1 MNKENQIE
9 IKLYYKCK
17 NKTVKEYSIDKN
29 NITFGDI
36 LDYYYNDIKRDCNQF
51 QLKSKYLFNK
61 KILENQDIILNLLMN
76 EHINIHNIKEI
87 KIEIYLDQIYKIY
100 DENLPQYNK
109 LIIPI
114 KNNDCLELYVYYPEK
129 GVMDIEEYHKKIY
142 KEYSLFKINKQ
153 SSFCNSHNYLF
164 LSGGEDNNEI
174 INDFWIIDNN
184 QYSIKYLSMPSPKS
198 NHSMINLN
206 DEYILILGGNDTK
219 TYLFN
224 IEKNEFIFFENT
236 NNTHLNPYIILFNN
250 YIYCFSE
257 QSEIIIAE
265 KKLFSLDKNNWENI
279 DISLINPEEDNHII
293 NNDTL
298 LIILDNKKYYEFNPE
313 KNIIEEIK
321 LNNEENY
328 EINICTND
336 KNFYKLNKHYDC
348 CIPNNFNE
356 NKILYVL
363 NKKWRKMHT
372 MNFDLKKYEIKRQ
385 YQEKNYD
392 INKENFLKIIA
403 VLEDEEKEIQP
414 LIRMNSLKKI
424 LKENDN
430 SDKDIT
436 NLDNEIIINNLSL
449 KKEENNEFEH
459 KSSKNNINF
468 IIPKNVV
475 YEQFIRRTSK
485 EDDSSI
491 EYNNKKNSLHIDL
504 DNLAD
509 GIEDIF
515 TPIKRDLPSPYLTQP
530 VYNQG
535 KKEESIILEQSME
548 NQSEYM
554 NDDESYKKKPTK
566 KNSKL
571 MVSNDILDDQFL
583 FREIKNSNDPINHE
597 INIEINN
604 DENEEKGN
612 KKDLLD
618 ENKNNNIIDNN
629 DINNG
634 NKKEEPKKEDLFIS
648 IDAYAI

>member
-265 KKLFSLDKNNWENI
+265 KKLFSLDKNLWENI
-279 DISLINPEEDNHII
+279 NLSLLDSEKDNEISKG
-293 NNDTL
+293 DTL
-298 LIILDNKKYYEFNPE
+298 LIILDNKKYYEFSPE
-313 KNIIEEIK
+313 KNTIK
-321 LNNEENY
+321 QVGLDDDENY
-328 EINICTND
+328 EVNVSSND
-336 KNFYKLNKHYDC
+336 KNFYKLNKYYST
-348 CIPNNFNE
+348 CIPKNFNE
-356 NKILYVL
+356 EKKLYVI
-363 NKKWRKMHT
+363 NKKSRKIHN
-372 MNFDLKKYEIKRQ
+372 MNFEDKRFLIKSQYEDNLDIVNIENLLIIKCTF
-385 YQEKNYD
+385 
-392 INKENFLKIIA
+392 EN
-403 VLEDEEKEIQP
+403 EDEDIKV
-414 LIRMNSLKKI
+414 LKAKRKKTV
-424 LKENDN
+424 LKNLESDNND
-430 SDKDIT
+430 T
-436 NLDNEIIINNLSL
+436 TLENEIIINELSL
-449 KKEENNEFEH
+449 LKEENYGFEH
-459 KSSKNNINF
+459 KSSKNNINL
-468 IIPKNVV
+468 ILPNNVLH
-475 YEQFIRRTSK
+475 EQYIHRTSGLK
-485 EDDSSI
+485 QKL
-491 EYNNKKNSLHIDL
+491 YIDVNDL
-504 DNLAD
+504 GE
-509 GIEDIF
+509 GIENIF
-515 TPIKRDLPSPYLTQP
+515 TPIKKDLKSPFLINNDIKQ
-530 VYNQG
+530 N
-535 KKEESIILEQSME
+535 EESIIFEQINME
-548 NQSEYM
+548 N
-554 NDDESYKKKPTK
+554 K
-566 KNSKL
+566 
-571 MVSNDILDDQFL
+571 SNDNILDLSHEKAQKRVFNFNLTKDVIDDQIIS
-583 FREIKNSNDPINHE
+583 REVKSGVIPQDISF
-597 INIEINN
+597 
-604 DENEEKGN
+604 
-612 KKDLLD
+612 
-618 ENKNNNIIDNN
+618 NN
-629 DINNG
+629 DINNNSTNENG
-634 NKKEEPKKEDLFIS
+634 IKEEKKEEIKEEKKEENKEIKINLNNKEENKKELNYEKNNDLFLS
-648 IDAYAI
+648 VDAFAL

>member
-265 KKLFSLDKNNWENI
+265 KKLFSLDKNLWENI
-279 DISLINPEEDNHII
+279 NLSLLDSEKDNEISKG
-293 NNDTL
+293 DTL
-298 LIILDNKKYYEFNPE
+298 LIILDNKKYYEFSPE
-313 KNIIEEIK
+313 KNTIK
-321 LNNEENY
+321 QVGLDDDENY
-328 EINICTND
+328 EVNVSSND
-336 KNFYKLNKHYDC
+336 KNFYKLNKYYST
-348 CIPNNFNE
+348 CIPKNFNE
-356 NKILYVL
+356 EKKLYVI
-363 NKKWRKMHT
+363 NKKSRKIHN
-372 MNFDLKKYEIKRQ
+372 MNFEDKRFLIKSQYEDNLDIVNIENLLIIKCTF
-385 YQEKNYD
+385 
-392 INKENFLKIIA
+392 EN
-403 VLEDEEKEIQP
+403 EDEDIKV
-414 LIRMNSLKKI
+414 LKAKRKKTV
-424 LKENDN
+424 LKNLESDNND
-430 SDKDIT
+430 T
-436 NLDNEIIINNLSL
+436 TLENEIIINELSL
-449 KKEENNEFEH
+449 LKEENYGFEH
-459 KSSKNNINF
+459 KSSKNNINL
-468 IIPKNVV
+468 ILPNNVLH
-475 YEQFIRRTSK
+475 EQYIHRTSGLK
-485 EDDSSI
+485 QKL
-491 EYNNKKNSLHIDL
+491 YIDVNDL
-504 DNLAD
+504 GE
-509 GIEDIF
+509 GIENIF
-515 TPIKRDLPSPYLTQP
+515 TPIKKDLKSPFLINNDIKQ
-530 VYNQG
+530 N
-535 KKEESIILEQSME
+535 EESIIFEQINME
-548 NQSEYM
+548 N
-554 NDDESYKKKPTK
+554 K
-566 KNSKL
+566 
-571 MVSNDILDDQFL
+571 SNDNILDLSHEKAQKRVFNFNLTKDVIDDQIIS
-583 FREIKNSNDPINHE
+583 REVKSGVIPQDISF
-597 INIEINN
+597 
-604 DENEEKGN
+604 
-612 KKDLLD
+612 
-618 ENKNNNIIDNN
+618 NN
-629 DINNG
+629 DINNNSTNENG
-634 NKKEEPKKEDLFIS
+634 MKEEKKEEKKEENKEIKIDLNNKEENKKELNYEKSNDLFLS
-648 IDAYAI
+648 VDAFAL

>member
-265 KKLFSLDKNNWENI
+265 KKLFSLDKNLWENI
-279 DISLINPEEDNHII
+279 NLSLLDSEKDNEISKG
-293 NNDTL
+293 DTL
-298 LIILDNKKYYEFNPE
+298 LIILDNKKYYEFSPE
-313 KNIIEEIK
+313 KNTIK
-321 LNNEENY
+321 QVGLDDDENY
-328 EINICTND
+328 EVNVSSND
-336 KNFYKLNKHYDC
+336 KNFYKLNKYYST
-348 CIPNNFNE
+348 CIPKNFNE
-356 NKILYVL
+356 EKKLYVI
-363 NKKWRKMHT
+363 NKKSRKIHN
-372 MNFDLKKYEIKRQ
+372 MNFEDKRFLIKSQYEDNLDIVNIENLLIIKCTF
-385 YQEKNYD
+385 
-392 INKENFLKIIA
+392 EN
-403 VLEDEEKEIQP
+403 EDEDIKV
-414 LIRMNSLKKI
+414 LKAKRKKTV
-424 LKENDN
+424 LKNLESDNND
-430 SDKDIT
+430 T
-436 NLDNEIIINNLSL
+436 TLENEIIINELSL
-449 KKEENNEFEH
+449 LKEENYGFEH
-459 KSSKNNINF
+459 KSSKNNINL
-468 IIPKNVV
+468 ILPNNVLH
-475 YEQFIRRTSK
+475 EQYIHRTSGLK
-485 EDDSSI
+485 QKL
-491 EYNNKKNSLHIDL
+491 YIDVNDL
-504 DNLAD
+504 GE
-509 GIEDIF
+509 GIENIF
-515 TPIKRDLPSPYLTQP
+515 TPIKKDLKSPFLINNDIKQ
-530 VYNQG
+530 N
-535 KKEESIILEQSME
+535 EESIIFEQINME
-548 NQSEYM
+548 N
-554 NDDESYKKKPTK
+554 K
-566 KNSKL
+566 
-571 MVSNDILDDQFL
+571 SNDNILDLSHEKAQKRVFNFNLTKDVIDDQIIS
-583 FREIKNSNDPINHE
+583 REVKSGVIPQDISF
-597 INIEINN
+597 
-604 DENEEKGN
+604 
-612 KKDLLD
+612 
-618 ENKNNNIIDNN
+618 NN
-629 DINNG
+629 DINNNNNSTNENG
-634 NKKEEPKKEDLFIS
+634 IKEEKKEEIKEEKKEENKEIKIDLNNKEENKKELNYEKNNDLFLS
-648 IDAYAI
+648 VDAFAL

>member
-265 KKLFSLDKNNWENI
+265 KKLFSLDKNLWENI
-279 DISLINPEEDNHII
+279 NLSLLDSEKDNEISKG
-293 NNDTL
+293 DTL
-298 LIILDNKKYYEFNPE
+298 LIILDNKKYYEFSPE
-313 KNIIEEIK
+313 KNTIK
-321 LNNEENY
+321 QVGLDDDENY
-328 EINICTND
+328 ELNVSSND
-336 KNFYKLNKHYDC
+336 KNFYKLNKYYST
-348 CIPNNFNE
+348 CIPKNFNE
-356 NKILYVL
+356 EKKLYVI
-363 NKKWRKMHT
+363 NKKSRKIHN
-372 MNFDLKKYEIKRQ
+372 MNFEDKRFLIKSQYEDNLDIVNIENLLIIKCTF
-385 YQEKNYD
+385 
-392 INKENFLKIIA
+392 EN
-403 VLEDEEKEIQP
+403 EDEDIKV
-414 LIRMNSLKKI
+414 LKAKRKKTV
-424 LKENDN
+424 LKNLESDNND
-430 SDKDIT
+430 T
-436 NLDNEIIINNLSL
+436 TLENEIIINELSL
-449 KKEENNEFEH
+449 LKEENYGFEH
-459 KSSKNNINF
+459 KSSKNNINL
-468 IIPKNVV
+468 ILPNNVLH
-475 YEQFIRRTSK
+475 EQYIHRTSGLK
-485 EDDSSI
+485 QKL
-491 EYNNKKNSLHIDL
+491 YIDVNDL
-504 DNLAD
+504 GE
-509 GIEDIF
+509 GIENIF
-515 TPIKRDLPSPYLTQP
+515 TPIKKDLKSPFLINNDIKQ
-530 VYNQG
+530 N
-535 KKEESIILEQSME
+535 EESIIFEQINME
-548 NQSEYM
+548 N
-554 NDDESYKKKPTK
+554 K
-566 KNSKL
+566 
-571 MVSNDILDDQFL
+571 SNDNILDLSHEKAQKRVFNFNLTKDVIDDQIIS
-583 FREIKNSNDPINHE
+583 REVKSGVIPQDISF
-597 INIEINN
+597 
-604 DENEEKGN
+604 
-612 KKDLLD
+612 
-618 ENKNNNIIDNN
+618 NN
-629 DINNG
+629 DINNNSTNENG
-634 NKKEEPKKEDLFIS
+634 IKEEKKEEKKEENKEIKIDLNNKEENKKELNYEKNNDLLLS
-648 IDAYAI
+648 VDAFAL

>member
-265 KKLFSLDKNNWENI
+265 KKLFSLDKNLWENI
-279 DISLINPEEDNHII
+279 NLSLLDSEKDNEISKG
-293 NNDTL
+293 DTL
-298 LIILDNKKYYEFNPE
+298 LIILDNKKYYEFSPE
-313 KNIIEEIK
+313 KNTIK
-321 LNNEENY
+321 QVGLDDDENY
-328 EINICTND
+328 EVNVSSND
-336 KNFYKLNKHYDC
+336 KNFYKLNKYYST
-348 CIPNNFNE
+348 CIPKNFNE
-356 NKILYVL
+356 EKKLYVI
-363 NKKWRKMHT
+363 NKKSRKIHN
-372 MNFDLKKYEIKRQ
+372 MNFEDKRFLIKSQYEDNLDIVNIENLLIIKCTF
-385 YQEKNYD
+385 
-392 INKENFLKIIA
+392 EN
-403 VLEDEEKEIQP
+403 EDEDIKV
-414 LIRMNSLKKI
+414 LKAKRKKTV
-424 LKENDN
+424 LKNLESDNND
-430 SDKDIT
+430 T
-436 NLDNEIIINNLSL
+436 TLENEIIINELSL
-449 KKEENNEFEH
+449 LKEENYGFEH
-459 KSSKNNINF
+459 KSSKNNINL
-468 IIPKNVV
+468 ILPNNVLH
-475 YEQFIRRTSK
+475 EQYIHRTSGLK
-485 EDDSSI
+485 QKL
-491 EYNNKKNSLHIDL
+491 YIDVNDL
-504 DNLAD
+504 GE
-509 GIEDIF
+509 GIENIF
-515 TPIKRDLPSPYLTQP
+515 TPIKKDLKSPFLINNDIKQ
-530 VYNQG
+530 N
-535 KKEESIILEQSME
+535 EESIIFEQINME
-548 NQSEYM
+548 N
-554 NDDESYKKKPTK
+554 K
-566 KNSKL
+566 
-571 MVSNDILDDQFL
+571 SNDNILELSHEKAQKRVFNFNLTKDVIDDQIIS
-583 FREIKNSNDPINHE
+583 REVKSGVIPQDIS
-597 INIEINN
+597 
-604 DENEEKGN
+604 
-612 KKDLLD
+612 L
-618 ENKNNNIIDNN
+618 NN
-629 DINNG
+629 DINNNSTNENG
-634 NKKEEPKKEDLFIS
+634 IKEEKKEEKKEENKEIKIDLNNKEENKKELNYEKNNDLFLS
-648 IDAYAI
+648 VDAFAL

>member
-265 KKLFSLDKNNWENI
+265 KKLFSLDKNSWENI
-279 DISLINPEEDNHII
+279 NLSLLDSEKDNEISKG
-293 NNDTL
+293 DTL
-298 LIILDNKKYYEFNPE
+298 LIILDNKKYYEFSPE
-313 KNIIEEIK
+313 KNTIK
-321 LNNEENY
+321 QVGLDDDENY
-328 EINICTND
+328 EVNVSSND
-336 KNFYKLNKHYDC
+336 KNFYKLNKYYST
-348 CIPNNFNE
+348 CIPKNFNE
-356 NKILYVL
+356 EKKLYVI
-363 NKKWRKMHT
+363 NKKSRKIHN
-372 MNFDLKKYEIKRQ
+372 MNFEDKRFLIKSQYEDNLDIVNIENLLIIKCTF
-385 YQEKNYD
+385 
-392 INKENFLKIIA
+392 EN
-403 VLEDEEKEIQP
+403 EDEDIKV
-414 LIRMNSLKKI
+414 LKAKRKKTV
-424 LKENDN
+424 LKNLESDNND
-430 SDKDIT
+430 T
-436 NLDNEIIINNLSL
+436 TLENEIIINELSL
-449 KKEENNEFEH
+449 LKEENYGFEH
-459 KSSKNNINF
+459 KSSKNNINL
-468 IIPKNVV
+468 ILPNNVLH
-475 YEQFIRRTSK
+475 EQYIHRTSGLK
-485 EDDSSI
+485 QKL
-491 EYNNKKNSLHIDL
+491 YIDVNDL
-504 DNLAD
+504 GE
-509 GIEDIF
+509 GIENIF
-515 TPIKRDLPSPYLTQP
+515 TPIKKDLKSPFLINNDIKQ
-530 VYNQG
+530 N
-535 KKEESIILEQSME
+535 EESIIFEQINME
-548 NQSEYM
+548 N
-554 NDDESYKKKPTK
+554 K
-566 KNSKL
+566 
-571 MVSNDILDDQFL
+571 SNDNILDLSHEKAQKRVFNFNLTKDVIDDQIIS
-583 FREIKNSNDPINHE
+583 REVKSGE
-597 INIEINN
+597 IPQDISF
-604 DENEEKGN
+604 
-612 KKDLLD
+612 
-618 ENKNNNIIDNN
+618 NN
-629 DINNG
+629 DINNNSTNENG
-634 NKKEEPKKEDLFIS
+634 IKEEKKEEKKEENKEIKIDLNNKEENKKELNYEKNNDLFLS
-648 IDAYAI
+648 VDAFAL

>member
-265 KKLFSLDKNNWENI
+265 KKLFSLDKNLWENI
-279 DISLINPEEDNHII
+279 NLSLLDSEKDNEISKG
-293 NNDTL
+293 DTL
-298 LIILDNKKYYEFNPE
+298 LIILDNKKYYEFSPE
-313 KNIIEEIK
+313 KNTIK
-321 LNNEENY
+321 QVGLDDDENY
-328 EINICTND
+328 EVNVSSND
-336 KNFYKLNKHYDC
+336 KNFYKLNKYYST
-348 CIPNNFNE
+348 CIPKNFNE
-356 NKILYVL
+356 EKKLYVI
-363 NKKWRKMHT
+363 NKKSRKIHN
-372 MNFDLKKYEIKRQ
+372 MNFEDKRFLIKSQYEDNLDIVNIENLLIIKCTF
-385 YQEKNYD
+385 
-392 INKENFLKIIA
+392 EN
-403 VLEDEEKEIQP
+403 EDEDIKV
-414 LIRMNSLKKI
+414 LKAKRKKTV
-424 LKENDN
+424 LKNLESDNND
-430 SDKDIT
+430 T
-436 NLDNEIIINNLSL
+436 TLENEIIINELSL
-449 KKEENNEFEH
+449 LKEENYGFEH
-459 KSSKNNINF
+459 KSSKNNINL
-468 IIPKNVV
+468 ILPNNVLH
-475 YEQFIRRTSK
+475 EQYIHRTSGLK
-485 EDDSSI
+485 QKL
-491 EYNNKKNSLHIDL
+491 YIDVNDL
-504 DNLAD
+504 GE
-509 GIEDIF
+509 GIENIF
-515 TPIKRDLPSPYLTQP
+515 TPIKKDLKSPFLINNDIKQ
-530 VYNQG
+530 N
-535 KKEESIILEQSME
+535 EESIIFEQINME
-548 NQSEYM
+548 N
-554 NDDESYKKKPTK
+554 K
-566 KNSKL
+566 
-571 MVSNDILDDQFL
+571 SNDNILDLSHEKAQKRVFNFNLTKDVIDDQIIS
-583 FREIKNSNDPINHE
+583 REVKSGVIPQDISF
-597 INIEINN
+597 
-604 DENEEKGN
+604 
-612 KKDLLD
+612 
-618 ENKNNNIIDNN
+618 NN
-629 DINNG
+629 DINNNSTNENG
-634 NKKEEPKKEDLFIS
+634 IKEEKKEEKKEENKEIKIDLNNKEENKKELNYEKGNDLFLS
-648 IDAYAI
+648 VDAFAL

>member
-265 KKLFSLDKNNWENI
+265 KKLFSLDKNLWENI
-279 DISLINPEEDNHII
+279 NLSLLDSEKDNEISKG
-293 NNDTL
+293 DTL
-298 LIILDNKKYYEFNPE
+298 LIILDNKKYYEFSPE
-313 KNIIEEIK
+313 KNTIK
-321 LNNEENY
+321 QVGLDDDENY
-328 EINICTND
+328 EVNVSSND
-336 KNFYKLNKHYDC
+336 KNFYKLNKYYST
-348 CIPNNFNE
+348 CIPKNFNE
-356 NKILYVL
+356 EKKLYVI
-363 NKKWRKMHT
+363 NKKSRKIHN
-372 MNFDLKKYEIKRQ
+372 MNFEDKRFLIKSQYEDNLDIVNIENLLIIKCTF
-385 YQEKNYD
+385 
-392 INKENFLKIIA
+392 EN
-403 VLEDEEKEIQP
+403 EDEDIKV
-414 LIRMNSLKKI
+414 LKAKRKKTV
-424 LKENDN
+424 LKNLESDNND
-430 SDKDIT
+430 T
-436 NLDNEIIINNLSL
+436 TLENEIIINELSL
-449 KKEENNEFEH
+449 LKEENYGFEH
-459 KSSKNNINF
+459 KSSKNNINL
-468 IIPKNVV
+468 ILPNNVLH
-475 YEQFIRRTSK
+475 EQYIHRTSGLK
-485 EDDSSI
+485 QKL
-491 EYNNKKNSLHIDL
+491 YIDVNDL
-504 DNLAD
+504 GE
-509 GIEDIF
+509 GIENIF
-515 TPIKRDLPSPYLTQP
+515 TPIKKDLKSPFLINNDIKQ
-530 VYNQG
+530 N
-535 KKEESIILEQSME
+535 EESIIFEQINME
-548 NQSEYM
+548 N
-554 NDDESYKKKPTK
+554 K
-566 KNSKL
+566 
-571 MVSNDILDDQFL
+571 SNDNILDLSHEKAQKRVFNFNLTKDVIDDQIIS
-583 FREIKNSNDPINHE
+583 REVKSGVIPQDISF
-597 INIEINN
+597 
-604 DENEEKGN
+604 
-612 KKDLLD
+612 
-618 ENKNNNIIDNN
+618 NN
-629 DINNG
+629 DINNNSTNENG
-634 NKKEEPKKEDLFIS
+634 IKEEKKEENKEIKIDLNNKEENKKELNYEKNNDLFLS
-648 IDAYAI
+648 VDAFAL

>member
-265 KKLFSLDKNNWENI
+265 KKLFSLDKNLWENI
-279 DISLINPEEDNHII
+279 NLSLLDSEKDNEISKG
-293 NNDTL
+293 DTL
-298 LIILDNKKYYEFNPE
+298 LIILDNKKYYEFSPE
-313 KNIIEEIK
+313 KNTIK
-321 LNNEENY
+321 QVGLDDDENY
-328 EINICTND
+328 EVNVSSND
-336 KNFYKLNKHYDC
+336 KNFYKLNKYYST
-348 CIPNNFNE
+348 CIPKNFNE
-356 NKILYVL
+356 EKKLYVI
-363 NKKWRKMHT
+363 NKKSRKIHN
-372 MNFDLKKYEIKRQ
+372 MNFEDKRFLIKSQYEDNLDIVNIENLLIIKCTF
-385 YQEKNYD
+385 
-392 INKENFLKIIA
+392 EN
-403 VLEDEEKEIQP
+403 EDEDIKV
-414 LIRMNSLKKI
+414 LKAKRKKTV
-424 LKENDN
+424 LKNLESDNND
-430 SDKDIT
+430 T
-436 NLDNEIIINNLSL
+436 TLENEIIINELSL
-449 KKEENNEFEH
+449 LKEENYGFEH
-459 KSSKNNINF
+459 KSSKNNINL
-468 IIPKNVV
+468 ILPNNVLH
-475 YEQFIRRTSK
+475 EQYIHRTSGLK
-485 EDDSSI
+485 QKL
-491 EYNNKKNSLHIDL
+491 YIDVNDL
-504 DNLAD
+504 GE
-509 GIEDIF
+509 GIENIF
-515 TPIKRDLPSPYLTQP
+515 TPIKKDLKSPFLI
-530 VYNQG
+530 NNDI
-535 KKEESIILEQSME
+535 KHNEESIIFEQINME
-548 NQSEYM
+548 N
-554 NDDESYKKKPTK
+554 K
-566 KNSKL
+566 
-571 MVSNDILDDQFL
+571 SNDNILDLSHEKAQKRVFNFNLTKDVIDDQIIS
-583 FREIKNSNDPINHE
+583 REVKSGVIPQDISF
-597 INIEINN
+597 
-604 DENEEKGN
+604 
-612 KKDLLD
+612 
-618 ENKNNNIIDNN
+618 NN
-629 DINNG
+629 DINNNSTNENG
-634 NKKEEPKKEDLFIS
+634 IKEEKKEENKEIKIDLNNKEENKKELNYEKNNDLFLS
-648 IDAYAI
+648 VDAFAL

>member
-236 NNTHLNPYIILFNN
+236 KNTHLNPYIILFNN

-265 KKLFSLDKNNWENI
+265 KKLFSLDKNLWENI
-279 DISLINPEEDNHII
+279 NLSLLDSEKDNEISKG
-293 NNDTL
+293 DTL
-298 LIILDNKKYYEFNPE
+298 LIILDNKKYYEFSPE
-313 KNIIEEIK
+313 KNTIK
-321 LNNEENY
+321 QVGLDDDENY
-328 EINICTND
+328 EVNVSSND
-336 KNFYKLNKHYDC
+336 KNFYKLNKYYST
-348 CIPNNFNE
+348 CIPKNFNE
-356 NKILYVL
+356 EKKLYVI
-363 NKKWRKMHT
+363 NKKSRKIHN
-372 MNFDLKKYEIKRQ
+372 MNFEDKRFLIKSQYEDNLDIVNIENLLIIKCTF
-385 YQEKNYD
+385 
-392 INKENFLKIIA
+392 EN
-403 VLEDEEKEIQP
+403 EDEDIKV
-414 LIRMNSLKKI
+414 LKAKRKKTV
-424 LKENDN
+424 LKNLESDNND
-430 SDKDIT
+430 T
-436 NLDNEIIINNLSL
+436 TLENEIIINELSL
-449 KKEENNEFEH
+449 LKEENYGFEH
-459 KSSKNNINF
+459 KSSKNNINL
-468 IIPKNVV
+468 ILPNNVLH
-475 YEQFIRRTSK
+475 EQYIHRTSGLK
-485 EDDSSI
+485 QKL
-491 EYNNKKNSLHIDL
+491 YIDVNDL
-504 DNLAD
+504 GE
-509 GIEDIF
+509 GIENIF
-515 TPIKRDLPSPYLTQP
+515 TPIKKDLKSPFLINNDIKQ
-530 VYNQG
+530 N
-535 KKEESIILEQSME
+535 EESIIFEQINME
-548 NQSEYM
+548 N
-554 NDDESYKKKPTK
+554 K
-566 KNSKL
+566 
-571 MVSNDILDDQFL
+571 SNDNILDLSHEKAQKRVFNFNLTKDVIDDQIIS
-583 FREIKNSNDPINHE
+583 REVKSGVIPQDISF
-597 INIEINN
+597 
-604 DENEEKGN
+604 
-612 KKDLLD
+612 
-618 ENKNNNIIDNN
+618 NN
-629 DINNG
+629 DINNNSTNENG
-634 NKKEEPKKEDLFIS
+634 IKEEKKEENKEIKIDLNNKEENKKELNYEKNNDLFLS
-648 IDAYAI
+648 VDAFAL

>member
-184 QYSIKYLSMPSPKS
+184 QYSIKYLSLPSPKS

-265 KKLFSLDKNNWENI
+265 KKLFSLDKNLWENI
-279 DISLINPEEDNHII
+279 NLSLLDSEKDNEISKG
-293 NNDTL
+293 DTL
-298 LIILDNKKYYEFNPE
+298 LIILDNKKYYEFSPE
-313 KNIIEEIK
+313 KNTIK
-321 LNNEENY
+321 QVGLDDDENY
-328 EINICTND
+328 EVNVSSND
-336 KNFYKLNKHYDC
+336 KNFYKLNKYYST
-348 CIPNNFNE
+348 CIPKNFNE
-356 NKILYVL
+356 EKKLYVI
-363 NKKWRKMHT
+363 NKKSRKIHN
-372 MNFDLKKYEIKRQ
+372 MNFEDKRFLIKSQYEDNLDIVNIENLLIIKCTF
-385 YQEKNYD
+385 
-392 INKENFLKIIA
+392 EN
-403 VLEDEEKEIQP
+403 EDEDIKV
-414 LIRMNSLKKI
+414 LKAKRKKTV
-424 LKENDN
+424 LKNLESDNND
-430 SDKDIT
+430 T
-436 NLDNEIIINNLSL
+436 TLENEIIINELSL
-449 KKEENNEFEH
+449 LKEENYGFEH
-459 KSSKNNINF
+459 KSSKNNINL
-468 IIPKNVV
+468 ILPNNVLH
-475 YEQFIRRTSK
+475 EQYIHRTSGLK
-485 EDDSSI
+485 QKL
-491 EYNNKKNSLHIDL
+491 YIDVNDL
-504 DNLAD
+504 GE
-509 GIEDIF
+509 GIENIF
-515 TPIKRDLPSPYLTQP
+515 TPIKKDLKSPFLINNDIKQ
-530 VYNQG
+530 N
-535 KKEESIILEQSME
+535 EESIIFEQINME
-548 NQSEYM
+548 N
-554 NDDESYKKKPTK
+554 K
-566 KNSKL
+566 
-571 MVSNDILDDQFL
+571 SNDNILDLSHEKAQKRVFNFNLTKDVIDDQIIS
-583 FREIKNSNDPINHE
+583 REVKSGVIPQDISF
-597 INIEINN
+597 
-604 DENEEKGN
+604 
-612 KKDLLD
+612 
-618 ENKNNNIIDNN
+618 NN
-629 DINNG
+629 DINNNNSTNENG
-634 NKKEEPKKEDLFIS
+634 IKEEKKQEKKEENKEIKIDLNNKEENKKELNYEKNNDLFLS
-648 IDAYAI
+648 VDAFAL

>member
-265 KKLFSLDKNNWENI
+265 KKLFSLDKNLWENI
-279 DISLINPEEDNHII
+279 NLSLLDSEKDNEISKG
-293 NNDTL
+293 DTL
-298 LIILDNKKYYEFNPE
+298 LIILDNKKYYEFSPE
-313 KNIIEEIK
+313 KNTIK
-321 LNNEENY
+321 QVGLDDDENY
-328 EINICTND
+328 EVNVSSND
-336 KNFYKLNKHYDC
+336 KNFYKLNKYYST
-348 CIPNNFNE
+348 CIPKNFNE
-356 NKILYVL
+356 EKKLYVI
-363 NKKWRKMHT
+363 NKKSRKIHN
-372 MNFDLKKYEIKRQ
+372 MNFEDKRFLIKSQYEDNLDIVNIENLLIIKCTF
-385 YQEKNYD
+385 
-392 INKENFLKIIA
+392 EN
-403 VLEDEEKEIQP
+403 EDEDIKV
-414 LIRMNSLKKI
+414 LKAKRKKTV
-424 LKENDN
+424 LKNLESDNND
-430 SDKDIT
+430 T
-436 NLDNEIIINNLSL
+436 TLENEIIINELSL
-449 KKEENNEFEH
+449 LKEENYGFEH
-459 KSSKNNINF
+459 KSSKNNINL
-468 IIPKNVV
+468 ILPNNVLH
-475 YEQFIRRTSK
+475 EQYIHRTSGLK
-485 EDDSSI
+485 QKL
-491 EYNNKKNSLHIDL
+491 YIDVNDL
-504 DNLAD
+504 GE
-509 GIEDIF
+509 GIENIF
-515 TPIKRDLPSPYLTQP
+515 TPIKKDLKSPFLINNDIKQ
-530 VYNQG
+530 N
-535 KKEESIILEQSME
+535 EESIIFEQINME
-548 NQSEYM
+548 N
-554 NDDESYKKKPTK
+554 K
-566 KNSKL
+566 
-571 MVSNDILDDQFL
+571 SNDNILDLSHEKAQKRVFNFNLTKDVIDDQIIS
-583 FREIKNSNDPINHE
+583 REVKSGVIPQDISF
-597 INIEINN
+597 
-604 DENEEKGN
+604 
-612 KKDLLD
+612 
-618 ENKNNNIIDNN
+618 NN
-629 DINNG
+629 DINNNSTNENG
-634 NKKEEPKKEDLFIS
+634 IKEEKKEEKKEENKEIKIDLNNKEENKKELNYEKNNDLLLS
-648 IDAYAI
+648 VDAFAL

>member
-265 KKLFSLDKNNWENI
+265 KKLFSLDKNLWENI
-279 DISLINPEEDNHII
+279 NLSLLDSEKDNEISKG
-293 NNDTL
+293 DTL
-298 LIILDNKKYYEFNPE
+298 LIILDNKKYYEFSPE
-313 KNIIEEIK
+313 KNTIK
-321 LNNEENY
+321 QVGLDDDENY
-328 EINICTND
+328 EVNVSSND
-336 KNFYKLNKHYDC
+336 KNFYKLNKYYST
-348 CIPNNFNE
+348 CIPKNFNE
-356 NKILYVL
+356 EKKLYVI
-363 NKKWRKMHT
+363 NKKSRKIHN
-372 MNFDLKKYEIKRQ
+372 MNFEDKRFLIKSQYEDNLDIVNIENLLIIKCTF
-385 YQEKNYD
+385 
-392 INKENFLKIIA
+392 EN
-403 VLEDEEKEIQP
+403 EDEDIKV
-414 LIRMNSLKKI
+414 LKAKRKKTV
-424 LKENDN
+424 LKNLESDNND
-430 SDKDIT
+430 T
-436 NLDNEIIINNLSL
+436 TLENEIIINELSL
-449 KKEENNEFEH
+449 LKEENYGFEH
-459 KSSKNNINF
+459 KSSKNNINL
-468 IIPKNVV
+468 ILPNNVLH
-475 YEQFIRRTSK
+475 EQYIHRTSGLK
-485 EDDSSI
+485 QKL
-491 EYNNKKNSLHIDL
+491 YIDVNDL
-504 DNLAD
+504 GE
-509 GIEDIF
+509 GIENIF
-515 TPIKRDLPSPYLTQP
+515 TPIKKDLKSPFLINNDIKQ
-530 VYNQG
+530 N
-535 KKEESIILEQSME
+535 EESIIFEQINME
-548 NQSEYM
+548 N
-554 NDDESYKKKPTK
+554 K
-566 KNSKL
+566 
-571 MVSNDILDDQFL
+571 SNDNILDLSHEKAQKRVFNFNLTKDVIDDQIIS
-583 FREIKNSNDPINHE
+583 REVKSGVIPQDISF
-597 INIEINN
+597 
-604 DENEEKGN
+604 
-612 KKDLLD
+612 
-618 ENKNNNIIDNN
+618 NN
-629 DINNG
+629 DINNNSTNENG
-634 NKKEEPKKEDLFIS
+634 IKEEKKEEKKEENKEIKINLNNKEENKKELNYEKNNDLFLS
-648 IDAYAI
+648 VDAFAL

>member
-265 KKLFSLDKNNWENI
+265 KKLFSLDKNLWENI
-279 DISLINPEEDNHII
+279 NLSLLDSEKDNEISKS
-293 NNDTL
+293 DTL
-298 LIILDNKKYYEFNPE
+298 LIILDNKKYYEFSPE
-313 KNIIEEIK
+313 KNTIK
-321 LNNEENY
+321 QVGLDDDENY
-328 EINICTND
+328 EVNVSSND
-336 KNFYKLNKHYDC
+336 KNFYKLNKYYST
-348 CIPNNFNE
+348 CIPKNFNE
-356 NKILYVL
+356 EKKLYVI
-363 NKKWRKMHT
+363 NKKSRKIHN
-372 MNFDLKKYEIKRQ
+372 MNFEDKRFLIKSQYEDNLDIVNIENLLIIKCTF
-385 YQEKNYD
+385 
-392 INKENFLKIIA
+392 EN
-403 VLEDEEKEIQP
+403 EDEDIKV
-414 LIRMNSLKKI
+414 LKAKRKKTV
-424 LKENDN
+424 LKNLESDNND
-430 SDKDIT
+430 T
-436 NLDNEIIINNLSL
+436 TLENEIIINELSL
-449 KKEENNEFEH
+449 LKEENYGFEH
-459 KSSKNNINF
+459 KSSKNNINL
-468 IIPKNVV
+468 ILPNNVLH
-475 YEQFIRRTSK
+475 EQYIHRTSGLK
-485 EDDSSI
+485 QKL
-491 EYNNKKNSLHIDL
+491 YIDVNDL
-504 DNLAD
+504 GE
-509 GIEDIF
+509 GIENIF
-515 TPIKRDLPSPYLTQP
+515 TPIKKDLKSPFLINNDIKQ
-530 VYNQG
+530 N
-535 KKEESIILEQSME
+535 EESIIFEQINME
-548 NQSEYM
+548 N
-554 NDDESYKKKPTK
+554 K
-566 KNSKL
+566 
-571 MVSNDILDDQFL
+571 SNDNILDLSHEKAQKRVFNFNLTKDVIDDQIIS
-583 FREIKNSNDPINHE
+583 REVKSGVIPQDISF
-597 INIEINN
+597 
-604 DENEEKGN
+604 
-612 KKDLLD
+612 
-618 ENKNNNIIDNN
+618 NN
-629 DINNG
+629 DINNNSTNENG
-634 NKKEEPKKEDLFIS
+634 IKEEKKEEKKEENKEIKIDLNNKEENKKELNYEKSNDLFLS
-648 IDAYAI
+648 VDAFAL

>member
-100 DENLPQYNK
+100 DENVPQYNK

-265 KKLFSLDKNNWENI
+265 KKLFSLDKNLWENI
-279 DISLINPEEDNHII
+279 NLSLLDSEKDNEISKG
-293 NNDTL
+293 DTL
-298 LIILDNKKYYEFNPE
+298 LIILDNKKYYEFSPE
-313 KNIIEEIK
+313 KNTIK
-321 LNNEENY
+321 QVGLDDDENY
-328 EINICTND
+328 EVNVSSND
-336 KNFYKLNKHYDC
+336 KNFYKLNKYYST
-348 CIPNNFNE
+348 CIPKNFNE
-356 NKILYVL
+356 EKKLYVI
-363 NKKWRKMHT
+363 NKKSRKIHN
-372 MNFDLKKYEIKRQ
+372 MNFEDKRFLIKSQYED
-385 YQEKNYD
+385 NLD
-392 INKENFLKIIA
+392 IVNIENFLIIKCTFEN
-403 VLEDEEKEIQP
+403 EDEDIKV
-414 LIRMNSLKKI
+414 LKAKRKKTV
-424 LKENDN
+424 LKNLESDNND
-430 SDKDIT
+430 T
-436 NLDNEIIINNLSL
+436 TLENEIIINELSL
-449 KKEENNEFEH
+449 LKEENYGFEH
-459 KSSKNNINF
+459 KSSKNNINL
-468 IIPKNVV
+468 ILPNNVLH
-475 YEQFIRRTSK
+475 EQYIHRTSGLK
-485 EDDSSI
+485 QKL
-491 EYNNKKNSLHIDL
+491 YIDVNDL
-504 DNLAD
+504 GE
-509 GIEDIF
+509 GIENIF
-515 TPIKRDLPSPYLTQP
+515 TPIKKDLKSPFLINNDIKQ
-530 VYNQG
+530 N
-535 KKEESIILEQSME
+535 EESIIFEQINME
-548 NQSEYM
+548 N
-554 NDDESYKKKPTK
+554 K
-566 KNSKL
+566 
-571 MVSNDILDDQFL
+571 SNDNILDLSHEKAQKRVFNFNLTKDVIDDQIIS
-583 FREIKNSNDPINHE
+583 REVKSGVIPQDISF
-597 INIEINN
+597 
-604 DENEEKGN
+604 
-612 KKDLLD
+612 
-618 ENKNNNIIDNN
+618 NN
-629 DINNG
+629 DINNNSTNENG
-634 NKKEEPKKEDLFIS
+634 IKEEKKEEKKEENKEIKIDLNNKEENKKELNYEKNNDLILS
-648 IDAYAI
+648 VDAFAL

>member
-265 KKLFSLDKNNWENI
+265 KKLFSLDKNLWENI
-279 DISLINPEEDNHII
+279 NLSLLDPEKDNEISKDG
-293 NNDTL
+293 TL
-298 LIILDNKKYYEFNPE
+298 LIILDNKKYYEFSPE
-313 KNIIEEIK
+313 KNTIK
-321 LNNEENY
+321 QVGLDDDENY
-328 EINICTND
+328 EVNVSSND
-336 KNFYKLNKHYDC
+336 KNFYKLNKYYST
-348 CIPNNFNE
+348 CIPKNFNE
-356 NKILYVL
+356 EKKLYVI
-363 NKKWRKMHT
+363 NKKSRKIHN
-372 MNFDLKKYEIKRQ
+372 MNFEDKRFLIKSQYEDNLDIVNIENLLIIKCTF
-385 YQEKNYD
+385 
-392 INKENFLKIIA
+392 EN
-403 VLEDEEKEIQP
+403 EDEDIKV
-414 LIRMNSLKKI
+414 LKAKRKKTV
-424 LKENDN
+424 LKNLESDNND
-430 SDKDIT
+430 T
-436 NLDNEIIINNLSL
+436 TLENEIIINELSL
-449 KKEENNEFEH
+449 LKEENYGFEH
-459 KSSKNNINF
+459 KSSKNNINL
-468 IIPKNVV
+468 ILPNNVLH
-475 YEQFIRRTSK
+475 EQYIHRTSGLK
-485 EDDSSI
+485 QKL
-491 EYNNKKNSLHIDL
+491 YIDVNDL
-504 DNLAD
+504 GE
-509 GIEDIF
+509 GIENIF
-515 TPIKRDLPSPYLTQP
+515 TPIKKDLKSPFLINNDIKQ
-530 VYNQG
+530 N
-535 KKEESIILEQSME
+535 EESIIFEQINME
-548 NQSEYM
+548 N
-554 NDDESYKKKPTK
+554 K
-566 KNSKL
+566 
-571 MVSNDILDDQFL
+571 SNDNILDLSHEKAQKRVFNFNLTKDVIDDQIIS
-583 FREIKNSNDPINHE
+583 REVKSGVIPQDISF
-597 INIEINN
+597 
-604 DENEEKGN
+604 
-612 KKDLLD
+612 
-618 ENKNNNIIDNN
+618 NN
-629 DINNG
+629 DINNNSTNENG
-634 NKKEEPKKEDLFIS
+634 IKEEKKEEIKEEKKEENKEIKINLNNKEENKKELNYEKNNDLFLS
-648 IDAYAI
+648 VDAFAL

>member
-265 KKLFSLDKNNWENI
+265 KKLFSLDKNLWENI
-279 DISLINPEEDNHII
+279 NLSLLDPEKDNEISKD
-293 NNDTL
+293 DTL
-298 LIILDNKKYYEFNPE
+298 LIILDNKKYYEFSPE
-313 KNIIEEIK
+313 KNTIK
-321 LNNEENY
+321 QVGLDDDENY
-328 EINICTND
+328 EVNVSSND
-336 KNFYKLNKHYDC
+336 KNFYKLNKYYST
-348 CIPNNFNE
+348 CIPKNFNE
-356 NKILYVL
+356 EKKLYVI
-363 NKKWRKMHT
+363 NKKSRKIHN
-372 MNFDLKKYEIKRQ
+372 MNFEDKRFLIKSQYEDNLDIVNIENLLIIKCTF
-385 YQEKNYD
+385 
-392 INKENFLKIIA
+392 EN
-403 VLEDEEKEIQP
+403 EDEDIKV
-414 LIRMNSLKKI
+414 LKAKRKKTV
-424 LKENDN
+424 LKNLESDNND
-430 SDKDIT
+430 T
-436 NLDNEIIINNLSL
+436 TLENEIIINELSL
-449 KKEENNEFEH
+449 LKEENYGFEH
-459 KSSKNNINF
+459 KSSKNNINL
-468 IIPKNVV
+468 ILPNNVLH
-475 YEQFIRRTSK
+475 EQYIHRTSGLK
-485 EDDSSI
+485 QKL
-491 EYNNKKNSLHIDL
+491 YIDVNDL
-504 DNLAD
+504 GE
-509 GIEDIF
+509 GIENIF
-515 TPIKRDLPSPYLTQP
+515 TPIKKDLKSPFLINNDIKQ
-530 VYNQG
+530 N
-535 KKEESIILEQSME
+535 EESIIFEQINME
-548 NQSEYM
+548 N
-554 NDDESYKKKPTK
+554 K
-566 KNSKL
+566 
-571 MVSNDILDDQFL
+571 SNDNILDLSHEKAQKRVFNFNLTKDVIDDQIIS
-583 FREIKNSNDPINHE
+583 REVKSGVIPQDISF
-597 INIEINN
+597 
-604 DENEEKGN
+604 
-612 KKDLLD
+612 
-618 ENKNNNIIDNN
+618 NN
-629 DINNG
+629 DINNNSTNENG
-634 NKKEEPKKEDLFIS
+634 IKEEKKEEKKEENKEIKIDLNNKEENKKELNYEKNNDLFLS
-648 IDAYAI
+648 VDAFAL

>member
-36 LDYYYNDIKRDCNQF
+36 LDYFYNDIKRDCNQF

-265 KKLFSLDKNNWENI
+265 KKLFSLDKNLWENI
-279 DISLINPEEDNHII
+279 NLSLLDSEKDNEISKG
-293 NNDTL
+293 DTL
-298 LIILDNKKYYEFNPE
+298 LLIVDNNKYYEFSPE
-313 KNIIEEIK
+313 KNTIK
-321 LNNEENY
+321 QVGLDDDENY
-328 EINICTND
+328 EVNVSSND
-336 KNFYKLNKHYDC
+336 KNFYKLNKYYST
-348 CIPNNFNE
+348 CIPKNFNE
-356 NKILYVL
+356 EKKLYVI
-363 NKKWRKMHT
+363 NKKSRKIHN
-372 MNFDLKKYEIKRQ
+372 MNFEDKRFLIKSQYEDNLDIVNIENLLIIKCTF
-385 YQEKNYD
+385 
-392 INKENFLKIIA
+392 EN
-403 VLEDEEKEIQP
+403 EDEDIKV
-414 LIRMNSLKKI
+414 LKAKRKKTV
-424 LKENDN
+424 LKNLESDNND
-430 SDKDIT
+430 T
-436 NLDNEIIINNLSL
+436 TLENEIIINELSL
-449 KKEENNEFEH
+449 LKEENYGFEH
-459 KSSKNNINF
+459 KSSKNNINL
-468 IIPKNVV
+468 ILPNNVLH
-475 YEQFIRRTSK
+475 EQYIHRTSGLK
-485 EDDSSI
+485 QKL
-491 EYNNKKNSLHIDL
+491 YIDVNDL
-504 DNLAD
+504 GE
-509 GIEDIF
+509 GIENIF
-515 TPIKRDLPSPYLTQP
+515 TPIKKDLKSPFLINNDIKQ
-530 VYNQG
+530 N
-535 KKEESIILEQSME
+535 EESIIFEQINME
-548 NQSEYM
+548 N
-554 NDDESYKKKPTK
+554 K
-566 KNSKL
+566 
-571 MVSNDILDDQFL
+571 SNDNILDLSHEKAQKRVFNFNLTKDVIDDQIIS
-583 FREIKNSNDPINHE
+583 REVKSGVIPQDISF
-597 INIEINN
+597 
-604 DENEEKGN
+604 
-612 KKDLLD
+612 
-618 ENKNNNIIDNN
+618 NN
-629 DINNG
+629 DINNNSTNENG
-634 NKKEEPKKEDLFIS
+634 IKEEKKEEKKEENKEIKIDLNNKEENKKELNYEKNNDLILS
-648 IDAYAI
+648 VDAFAL

>member
-174 INDFWIIDNN
+174 INDFWIIDSN

-265 KKLFSLDKNNWENI
+265 KKLFSLDKNLWENI
-279 DISLINPEEDNHII
+279 NLSLLDSEKDNEISKG
-293 NNDTL
+293 DTL
-298 LIILDNKKYYEFNPE
+298 LIILDNKKYYEFSPE
-313 KNIIEEIK
+313 KNTIK
-321 LNNEENY
+321 QVGLDDDENY
-328 EINICTND
+328 EVNVSSND
-336 KNFYKLNKHYDC
+336 KNFYKLNKYYST
-348 CIPNNFNE
+348 CIPKNFNE
-356 NKILYVL
+356 EKKLYVI
-363 NKKWRKMHT
+363 NKKSRKIHN
-372 MNFDLKKYEIKRQ
+372 MNFEDKRFLIKSQYEDNLDIVNIENLLIIKCTF
-385 YQEKNYD
+385 
-392 INKENFLKIIA
+392 EN
-403 VLEDEEKEIQP
+403 EDEDIKV
-414 LIRMNSLKKI
+414 LKAKRKKTV
-424 LKENDN
+424 LKNLESDNND
-430 SDKDIT
+430 T
-436 NLDNEIIINNLSL
+436 TLENEIIINELSL
-449 KKEENNEFEH
+449 LKEENYGFEH
-459 KSSKNNINF
+459 KSSKNNINL
-468 IIPKNVV
+468 ILPNNVLH
-475 YEQFIRRTSK
+475 EQYIHRTSGLK
-485 EDDSSI
+485 QKL
-491 EYNNKKNSLHIDL
+491 YIDVNDL
-504 DNLAD
+504 GE
-509 GIEDIF
+509 GIENIF
-515 TPIKRDLPSPYLTQP
+515 TPIKKDLKSPFLINNDIKQ
-530 VYNQG
+530 N
-535 KKEESIILEQSME
+535 EESIIFEQINME
-548 NQSEYM
+548 N
-554 NDDESYKKKPTK
+554 K
-566 KNSKL
+566 
-571 MVSNDILDDQFL
+571 SNDNILDLSHEKAQKRVFNFNLTKDVIDDQIIS
-583 FREIKNSNDPINHE
+583 REVKSGVIPQDISF
-597 INIEINN
+597 
-604 DENEEKGN
+604 
-612 KKDLLD
+612 
-618 ENKNNNIIDNN
+618 NN
-629 DINNG
+629 DINNNSTNENG
-634 NKKEEPKKEDLFIS
+634 IKEEKKEEIKEEKKEENKEIKIDLNNKEENKKELNYEKNNDLFLS
-648 IDAYAI
+648 VDAFAL

>member
-100 DENLPQYNK
+100 DENVPQYNK

-265 KKLFSLDKNNWENI
+265 KKLFSLDKNLWENI
-279 DISLINPEEDNHII
+279 NLSLLDSEKDNEISKG
-293 NNDTL
+293 DTL
-298 LIILDNKKYYEFNPE
+298 LIILDNKKYYEFSPE
-313 KNIIEEIK
+313 KNTIK
-321 LNNEENY
+321 QVGLDDDENY
-328 EINICTND
+328 EVNVSSND
-336 KNFYKLNKHYDC
+336 KNFYKLNKYYST
-348 CIPNNFNE
+348 CIPKNFNE
-356 NKILYVL
+356 EKKLYVI
-363 NKKWRKMHT
+363 NKKSRKIHN
-372 MNFDLKKYEIKRQ
+372 MNFEDKRFLIKSQYEDNLDIVNIENLLIIKCTF
-385 YQEKNYD
+385 
-392 INKENFLKIIA
+392 EN
-403 VLEDEEKEIQP
+403 EDEDIKV
-414 LIRMNSLKKI
+414 LKAKRKKTV
-424 LKENDN
+424 LKNLESDNND
-430 SDKDIT
+430 T
-436 NLDNEIIINNLSL
+436 TLENEIIINELSL
-449 KKEENNEFEH
+449 LKEENYGFEH
-459 KSSKNNINF
+459 KSSKNNINL
-468 IIPKNVV
+468 ILPNNVLH
-475 YEQFIRRTSK
+475 EQYIHRTSGLK
-485 EDDSSI
+485 QKL
-491 EYNNKKNSLHIDL
+491 YIDVNDL
-504 DNLAD
+504 GE
-509 GIEDIF
+509 GIENIF
-515 TPIKRDLPSPYLTQP
+515 TPIKKDLKSPFLINNDIKQ
-530 VYNQG
+530 N
-535 KKEESIILEQSME
+535 EESIIFEQINME
-548 NQSEYM
+548 N
-554 NDDESYKKKPTK
+554 K
-566 KNSKL
+566 
-571 MVSNDILDDQFL
+571 SNDNILDLSHEKAQKRVFNFNLTKDVIDDQIIS
-583 FREIKNSNDPINHE
+583 REVKSGVIPQDISF
-597 INIEINN
+597 
-604 DENEEKGN
+604 
-612 KKDLLD
+612 
-618 ENKNNNIIDNN
+618 NN
-629 DINNG
+629 DINNNSTNENG
-634 NKKEEPKKEDLFIS
+634 MKEEKKEEKKEENKEIKIDLNNKEENKKELNYEKNNDLILS
-648 IDAYAI
+648 VDAFAL

>member
-265 KKLFSLDKNNWENI
+265 KKLFSLDKNLWENI
-279 DISLINPEEDNHII
+279 NLSLLDSEKDNEISKG
-293 NNDTL
+293 DTL
-298 LIILDNKKYYEFNPE
+298 LIILDNKKYYEFSPE
-313 KNIIEEIK
+313 KNTIK
-321 LNNEENY
+321 QVGLDDDENY
-328 EINICTND
+328 EVNVSSND
-336 KNFYKLNKHYDC
+336 KNFYKLNKYYST
-348 CIPNNFNE
+348 CIPKNFNE
-356 NKILYVL
+356 EKKLYVI
-363 NKKWRKMHT
+363 NKKSRKIHN
-372 MNFDLKKYEIKRQ
+372 MNFEDKRFLIKSQYEDNLDIVNIENLLIIKCTF
-385 YQEKNYD
+385 
-392 INKENFLKIIA
+392 EN
-403 VLEDEEKEIQP
+403 EDEDIKV
-414 LIRMNSLKKI
+414 LKAKRKKTV
-424 LKENDN
+424 LKNLESDNND
-430 SDKDIT
+430 T
-436 NLDNEIIINNLSL
+436 TLENEIIINELSL
-449 KKEENNEFEH
+449 LKEENYGFEH
-459 KSSKNNINF
+459 KSSKNNINL
-468 IIPKNVV
+468 ILPNNVLH
-475 YEQFIRRTSK
+475 EQYIHRTSGLK
-485 EDDSSI
+485 QKL
-491 EYNNKKNSLHIDL
+491 YIDVNDL
-504 DNLAD
+504 GE
-509 GIEDIF
+509 GIENIF
-515 TPIKRDLPSPYLTQP
+515 TPIKKDLKSPFLINNDIKQ
-530 VYNQG
+530 N
-535 KKEESIILEQSME
+535 EESIIFEQINME
-548 NQSEYM
+548 N
-554 NDDESYKKKPTK
+554 K
-566 KNSKL
+566 
-571 MVSNDILDDQFL
+571 SNDNILDLSHEKAQKRVFNFNLTKDVIDDQIIS
-583 FREIKNSNDPINHE
+583 REVKSGVIPQDISF
-597 INIEINN
+597 
-604 DENEEKGN
+604 
-612 KKDLLD
+612 
-618 ENKNNNIIDNN
+618 NN
-629 DINNG
+629 DINNNSTNENG
-634 NKKEEPKKEDLFIS
+634 IKEEKKEEKKEENKEIKINLNNKEENKKELNYEKNNDLLLS
-648 IDAYAI
+648 VDAFAL

>member
-36 LDYYYNDIKRDCNQF
+36 LDYYYNDIKRNCNQF

-265 KKLFSLDKNNWENI
+265 KKLFSLDKNLWENI
-279 DISLINPEEDNHII
+279 NLSLLDSEKDNEISKG
-293 NNDTL
+293 DTL
-298 LIILDNKKYYEFNPE
+298 LIILDNKKYYEFSPE
-313 KNIIEEIK
+313 KNTIK
-321 LNNEENY
+321 QVGLDDDENY
-328 EINICTND
+328 EVNVSSND
-336 KNFYKLNKHYDC
+336 KNFYKLNKYYST
-348 CIPNNFNE
+348 CIPKNFNE
-356 NKILYVL
+356 EKKLYVI
-363 NKKWRKMHT
+363 NKKSRKIHN
-372 MNFDLKKYEIKRQ
+372 MNFEDKRFLIKSQYEDNLDIVNIENLLIIKCTF
-385 YQEKNYD
+385 
-392 INKENFLKIIA
+392 EN
-403 VLEDEEKEIQP
+403 EDEDIKV
-414 LIRMNSLKKI
+414 LKAKRKKTV
-424 LKENDN
+424 LKNLESDNND
-430 SDKDIT
+430 T
-436 NLDNEIIINNLSL
+436 TLENEIIINELSL
-449 KKEENNEFEH
+449 LKEENYGFEH
-459 KSSKNNINF
+459 KSSKNNINL
-468 IIPKNVV
+468 ILPNNVLH
-475 YEQFIRRTSK
+475 EQYIHRTSGLK
-485 EDDSSI
+485 QKL
-491 EYNNKKNSLHIDL
+491 YIDVNDL
-504 DNLAD
+504 GE
-509 GIEDIF
+509 GIENIF
-515 TPIKRDLPSPYLTQP
+515 TPIKKDLKSPFLINNDIKQ
-530 VYNQG
+530 N
-535 KKEESIILEQSME
+535 EESIIFEQINME
-548 NQSEYM
+548 N
-554 NDDESYKKKPTK
+554 K
-566 KNSKL
+566 
-571 MVSNDILDDQFL
+571 SNDNILDLSHEKAQKRVFNFNLTKDVIDDQIIS
-583 FREIKNSNDPINHE
+583 REVKSGVIPQDISF
-597 INIEINN
+597 
-604 DENEEKGN
+604 
-612 KKDLLD
+612 
-618 ENKNNNIIDNN
+618 NN
-629 DINNG
+629 DINNNSTNENG
-634 NKKEEPKKEDLFIS
+634 IKEEKKEEKKEENKEIKIDLNNKEENKKELNYEKNNDLFLS
-648 IDAYAI
+648 VDAFAL

>member
-265 KKLFSLDKNNWENI
+265 KKLFSLDKNSWENI
-279 DISLINPEEDNHII
+279 NLSLLDSEKDNEISKG
-293 NNDTL
+293 DTL
-298 LIILDNKKYYEFNPE
+298 LIILDNKKYYEFSPE
-313 KNIIEEIK
+313 KNTIK
-321 LNNEENY
+321 QVGLDDDENY
-328 EINICTND
+328 EVNVSSND
-336 KNFYKLNKHYDC
+336 KNFYKLNKYYST
-348 CIPNNFNE
+348 CIPKNFNE
-356 NKILYVL
+356 EKKLYVI
-363 NKKWRKMHT
+363 NKKSRKIHN
-372 MNFDLKKYEIKRQ
+372 MNFEDKRFLIKSQYEDNLDIVNIENLLIIKCTF
-385 YQEKNYD
+385 
-392 INKENFLKIIA
+392 EN
-403 VLEDEEKEIQP
+403 EDEDIKV
-414 LIRMNSLKKI
+414 LKAKRKKTV
-424 LKENDN
+424 LKNLESDNND
-430 SDKDIT
+430 T
-436 NLDNEIIINNLSL
+436 TLENEIIINELSL
-449 KKEENNEFEH
+449 LKEENYGFEH
-459 KSSKNNINF
+459 KSSKNNINL
-468 IIPKNVV
+468 ILPNNVLH
-475 YEQFIRRTSK
+475 EQYIHRTSELK
-485 EDDSSI
+485 QKL
-491 EYNNKKNSLHIDL
+491 YIDVNDL
-504 DNLAD
+504 GE
-509 GIEDIF
+509 GIENIF
-515 TPIKRDLPSPYLTQP
+515 TPIKKDLKSPFLINNDIKQ
-530 VYNQG
+530 N
-535 KKEESIILEQSME
+535 EESIIFEQINME
-548 NQSEYM
+548 N
-554 NDDESYKKKPTK
+554 K
-566 KNSKL
+566 
-571 MVSNDILDDQFL
+571 SNDNILDLSHEKAQKRVFNFNLTKDVIDDQIIS
-583 FREIKNSNDPINHE
+583 REVKSGVIPQDISF
-597 INIEINN
+597 
-604 DENEEKGN
+604 
-612 KKDLLD
+612 
-618 ENKNNNIIDNN
+618 NN
-629 DINNG
+629 DINNNSTNENG
-634 NKKEEPKKEDLFIS
+634 MKEEKKEEKKEENKEIKIDLNNKEENKKELNYEKNNDLILS
-648 IDAYAI
+648 VDAFAL